1 MPTGYRK
8 AGVDFEA
15 LFDPDIVG
23 DGPESPLTKVGGVP
37 LKFANISYGAKGPD
51 VGIREGGVDI
61 SNKWAAAGTAVYV
74 NLNTFPDL
82 IEDVQVGSSAPVTSS
97 ASFTFLR
104 NGTFTWSPGGGGNW
118 GPLAIDTGDAYDLR
132 ITKLTGSN
140 SAGDMSGVLA
150 DPSSGPVQVQLNTS
164 RSILLENVKVTGGA
178 IRARRILFIE
188 LVRRSDSVVVDS
200 ITTNLEAESDIS

>member
-1 MPTGYRK
+1 MTHRHL
-8 AGVDFEA
+8 GVPMHE
-15 LFDPDIVG
+15 LFDPDIMG
-23 DGPESPLTKVGGVP
+23 DGPTAPGFRGSGVP
-37 LKFANISYGAKGPD
+37 LKFASIAYGSKGPD
-51 VGIREGGVDI
+51 VNKRSGGVDI

-150 DPSSGPVQVQLNTS
+150 DPLSGPVQVQLNTS
-164 RSILLENVKVTGGA
+164 ASILLENKRNSVGA
-178 IRARRILFIE
+178 NRARRILFIE

-200 ITTNLEAESDIS
+200 ITTNLEAESEIS